1 MQKNLLT
8 LNNIGRLPIRSSNCC
23 KKLFDDMEENEEK
36 MRKIQKK
43 QK

>member
-36 MRKIQKK
+36 ENSDPNKE
-43 QK
+43 